1 MQSSH
6 ILILSCNRHRRSLLV
21 HSPSYYVGTPPCPA
35 RPVKPTQL
43 RTCASASVDA
53 PRNPAR
59 TAHASCA
66 SASVGPLCSGEDRG
80 KAPLAPPLWPGGSSG
95 RVRHF
100 DLVCL
105 VRFVLPLCAC
115 VCDPCC
121 HRGFPAGTAARFK
134 AWDGPGRS
142 LLSSHAATV
151 TPVGIRSGRRAAPP
165 LASPRPIP
173 LPPFPHHTRCTSPS
187 FFLSFFYLFY
197 TAPTGRLHR
206 FAGR

>member
-21 HSPSYYVGTPPCPA
+21 HSPSYYVGNPPCPA

-66 SASVGPLCSGEDRG
+66 SASVGHFVVASTGA
-80 KAPLAPPLWPGGSSG
+80 KPPCPPALWPGGPSG

-105 VRFVLPLCAC
+105 SCPFCFAALRVRLRPLLSPRFPSRHGGAVQDMGRSRTFAAVISRRYGNTGRYPVRAPGCTATRLAAPNSAPPVSPSYPLHVTELFLILFLFVLQSSDRPPPK
-115 VCDPCC
+115 VC
-121 HRGFPAGTAARFK
+121 R
-134 AWDGPGRS
+134 
-142 LLSSHAATV
+142 
-151 TPVGIRSGRRAAPP
+151 
-165 LASPRPIP
+165 
-173 LPPFPHHTRCTSPS
+173 
-187 FFLSFFYLFY
+187 
-197 TAPTGRLHR
+197 
-206 FAGR
+206 

>member
-21 HSPSYYVGTPPCPA
+21 HSPSYYVGNPPCPA

-66 SASVGPLCSGEDRG
+66 SASVGPFAVARTGAKPPWPPRSGQVG
-80 KAPLAPPLWPGGSSG
+80 PPAALGIYTWSI
-95 RVRHF
+95 
-100 DLVCL
+100 L
-105 VRFVLPLCAC
+105 FVLSLCAC

-173 LPPFPHHTRCTSPS
+173 LPPFPHHTRCTSPR

-197 TAPTGRLHR
+197 TAPTGRLQR

>member
-6 ILILSCNRHRRSLLV
+6 ILILSCNRHRRSLSV

-66 SASVGPLCSGEDRG
+66 SASVGHFVVARTGA
-80 KAPLAPPLWPGGSSG
+80 KPPCPPPFWPGGTSG

-134 AWDGPGRS
+134 TWDCPGRS

-165 LASPRPIP
+165 LASPRPMHVTALLLI
-173 LPPFPHHTRCTSPS
+173 LFFSFTQLRQPPPQVCR
-187 FFLSFFYLFY
+187 
-197 TAPTGRLHR
+197 
-206 FAGR
+206 